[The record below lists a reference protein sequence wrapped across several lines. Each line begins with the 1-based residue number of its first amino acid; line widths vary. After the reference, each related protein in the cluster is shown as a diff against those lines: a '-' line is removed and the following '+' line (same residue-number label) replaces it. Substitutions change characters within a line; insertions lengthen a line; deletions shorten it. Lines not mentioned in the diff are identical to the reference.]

1 MDLLLFAL
9 GFVSCGILL
18 VAIRHIFF
26 PVKAKHDI
34 AMVRNAMPFRRKMS
48 SLICD
53 DDREFRREQGEKGD
67 TL

>member
-1 MDLLLFAL
+1 
-9 GFVSCGILL
+9 
-18 VAIRHIFF
+18 
-26 PVKAKHDI
+26 
-34 AMVRNAMPFRRKMS
+34 MVRNAMPFRRKMS